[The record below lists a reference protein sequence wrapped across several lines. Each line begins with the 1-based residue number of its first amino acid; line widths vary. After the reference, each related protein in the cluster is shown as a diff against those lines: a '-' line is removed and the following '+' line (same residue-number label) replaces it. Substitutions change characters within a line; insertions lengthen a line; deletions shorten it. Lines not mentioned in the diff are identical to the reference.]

1 MVVFARNPNGF
12 APNTMI
18 QKIFLRPFV
27 RRRMASSHL
36 GIILEQFALDLQA
49 RGYAASTV
57 QSYAQV
63 VEHFSRWLGRHRLAV
78 REIDERSVDR
88 FVGGHLCRCR
98 CPIPAATTRTVC
110 RASLGCL
117 VRFLR
122 DRKLASK
129 PPPRL
134 SDCELLVEKYD
145 RHLRDVA
152 GLAAATRLYRR
163 RYAREFLAA
172 VGCKSTEGLP
182 KIRPRDVARYVEQA
196 ARRLKPASAAV
207 LAVSVRDFLRFLAAK
222 GGVDSELSGSVSHP
236 APWPLTPLPVVLSRS
251 EIGALLSAFDRSTAV
266 GRRDFA
272 IAMLMADLGLRCQE
286 VASLTLEDLDAQ
298 HGAIRL
304 RQTKQRKERLV
315 PWTPGVARAVSSY
328 LRQGRL
334 PGSSASLFVRH
345 RALRGSPMRVHHVRG
360 AMRRA
365 FARAGIRSG
374 KIHILRH
381 TLATRLHS
389 TGVDIKQV
397 ADLLG
402 HQSLDTTARYARV
415 DLEQLRQAVL
425 PWPGGIR

>member
-1 MVVFARNPNGF
+1 
-12 APNTMI
+12 MI
-18 QKIFLRPFV
+18 QKLFLRPFV
-27 RRRMASSHL
+27 RRRMAASHL

-49 RGYAASTV
+49 RGYAVSTV
-57 QSYAQV
+57 QSYVQV
-63 VEHFSRWLGRHRLAV
+63 TEHFSRWLGGRRFAV
-78 REIDERSVDR
+78 REIDERAVEG

-98 CPIPAATTRTVC
+98 CPIPAAATRTIC
-110 RASLGCL
+110 GAALGCL

-122 DRKLASK
+122 EQKLASK

-134 SDCELLVEKYD
+134 SDHELLVEKYD
-145 RHLRDVA
+145 RYLREVA

-172 VGCKSTEGLP
+172 VGCKSTDALT
-182 KIRPRDVARYVEQA
+182 KIRPRDVARYVEDS
-196 ARRLKPASAAV
+196 ARRLKPASASV
-207 LAVSVRDFLRFLAAK
+207 LAVSVRDFLRFLAARN
-222 GGVDSELSGSVSHP
+222 GVEPKLSAAVSHP
-236 APWPLTPLPVVLSRS
+236 APWPLATLPLVLSKPEVR
-251 EIGALLSAFDRSTAV
+251 ALFSAFDRSTAV

-272 IAMLMADLGLRCQE
+272 ILLLMADLGLRCQE
-286 VASLTLEDLDAQ
+286 VASLTLADLDAQ
-298 HGAIRL
+298 QGAIRL

-315 PWTPGVARAVSSY
+315 PWTPGVARALSTY
-328 LRQGRL
+328 LRKGRL
-334 PGSSASLFVRH
+334 PVSSASLFVRH
-345 RALRGSPMRVHHVRG
+345 RALRGSPMRVHHVGG

-415 DLEQLRQAVL
+415 DLEQLRQATL

>member
-1 MVVFARNPNGF
+1 
-12 APNTMI
+12 
-18 QKIFLRPFV
+18 
-27 RRRMASSHL
+27 
-36 GIILEQFALDLQA
+36 
-49 RGYAASTV
+49 
-57 QSYAQV
+57 
-63 VEHFSRWLGRHRLAV
+63 LA
-78 REIDERSVDR
+78 D
-88 FVGGHLCRCR
+88 
-98 CPIPAATTRTVC
+98 
-110 RASLGCL
+110 
-117 VRFLR
+117 
-122 DRKLASK
+122 
-129 PPPRL
+129 
-134 SDCELLVEKYD
+134 
-145 RHLRDVA
+145 
-152 GLAAATRLYRR
+152 ATRLYRR

-172 VGCKSTEGLP
+172 VECKSREALP
-182 KIRPRDVARYVEQA
+182 KIRPRDVARYVEDS
-196 ARRLKPASAAV
+196 ARRLKPASATV
-207 LAVSVRDFLRFLAAK
+207 LAVSVRDFLRFLAASDE
-222 GGVDSELSGSVSHP
+222 VDPKLSALVSHP
-236 APWPLTPLPVVLSRS
+236 APWPLATLPLVLSKPEVR
-251 EIGALLSAFDRSTAV
+251 ALFSAFDRSTAV

-272 IAMLMADLGLRCQE
+272 IVMLMADLGLRCQE
-286 VASLTLEDLDAQ
+286 VASLTLDDLDAQ

-315 PWTPGVARAVSSY
+315 PWTPGVARAVSTY
-328 LRQGRL
+328 LRKGRL

-415 DLEQLRQAVL
+415 DLEQLRQATL

>member
-1 MVVFARNPNGF
+1 MAFARDPGGF
-12 APNTMI
+12 PQNTMI
-18 QKIFLRPFV
+18 QKLFLRPFV
-27 RRRMASSHL
+27 RRRMAASHL

-49 RGYAASTV
+49 RGYAVSTV
-57 QSYAQV
+57 QSYTQV
-63 VEHFSRWLGRHRLAV
+63 TEHFSSWIGRRRLAV
-78 REIDERSVDR
+78 GAIDEVAVER

-110 RASLGCL
+110 RAALGCF

-122 DRKLASK
+122 DQKLASK
-129 PPPRL
+129 PPLRL
-134 SDCELLVEKYD
+134 SDHEFLVERYD
-145 RHLRDVA
+145 RYLREVA

-172 VGCKSTEGLP
+172 VECRSARALVR
-182 KIRPRDVARYVEQA
+182 IRPRDVARYVEQSS
-196 ARRLKPASAAV
+196 RRLKPASATV
-207 LAVSVRDFLRFLAAK
+207 LAVSVRDFLRYLATRH
-222 GGVDSELSGSVSHP
+222 GVDPKLSASVSHP
-236 APWPLTPLPVVLSRS
+236 APWPLATLPQVLSRP
-251 EIGALLSAFDRSTAV
+251 EIQALLSAFDRSTAV

-286 VASLTLEDLDAQ
+286 VASLTLDDLDAQ
-298 HGAIRL
+298 QGAVRL
-304 RQTKQRKERLV
+304 RQTKQRRERLV
-315 PWTPGVARAVSSY
+315 PWTSGVARAVSTY
-328 LRQGRL
+328 LRKGRL
-334 PGSSASLFVRH
+334 PGSSTSLFVRL

-389 TGVDIKQV
+389 SGVDIKQV

-402 HQSLDTTARYARV
+402 HQSLDTTGRYARV
-415 DLEQLRQAVL
+415 DLEQLRQATL

>member
-1 MVVFARNPNGF
+1 MFAGNPGGF
-12 APNTMI
+12 PRNTMI
-18 QKIFLRPFV
+18 QELFLRPFV
-27 RRRMASSHL
+27 RHRMAASHL

-49 RGYAASTV
+49 RGYAVSTV
-57 QSYAQV
+57 QSYVQV
-63 VEHFSRWLGRHRLAV
+63 TEHFSRWLGGRRLAAG
-78 REIDERSVDR
+78 EIDERVVDR
-88 FVGGHLCRCR
+88 FVVGHLCRCR

-110 RASLGCL
+110 RAALGCF

-122 DRKLASK
+122 EQKLASK

-134 SDCELLVEKYD
+134 SDHELLVDEYD
-145 RHLRDVA
+145 RYLREVA

-172 VGCKSTEGLP
+172 VECRSADALVR
-182 KIRPRDVARYVEQA
+182 IRPRDVASYVQQSG
-196 ARRLKPASAAV
+196 RRLKPASATV
-207 LAVSVRDFLRFLAAK
+207 LAVSVRDFLRFLAARS
-222 GGVDSELSGSVSHP
+222 GVDPKLSASVSHP
-236 APWPLTPLPVVLSRS
+236 APWPLATLPLVLSRP
-251 EIGALLSAFDRSTAV
+251 EIRAFLSAFDRSTAV

-286 VASLTLEDLDAQ
+286 VASLTLDDLDAQ
-298 HGAIRL
+298 QGAIRL

-315 PWTPGVARAVSSY
+315 PWTPGVARAVSTY
-328 LRQGRL
+328 LRKGRL
-334 PGSSASLFVRH
+334 PGSSASLFVCH

-365 FARAGIRSG
+365 FSRAGIRSG

-415 DLEQLRQAVL
+415 DLEQLRQATL

>member
-1 MVVFARNPNGF
+1 
-12 APNTMI
+12 MI
-18 QKIFLRPFV
+18 QKLFLRPFV
-27 RRRMASSHL
+27 RRRMAASHL

-49 RGYAASTV
+49 RGYAVSTV
-57 QSYAQV
+57 QSYVQV
-63 VEHFSRWLGRHRLAV
+63 IEHFSRWLGGRRLAAG
-78 REIDERSVDR
+78 EIDERVVER
-88 FVGGHLCRCR
+88 FVAGHLCRCR
-98 CPIPAATTRTVC
+98 CPIPAATTPTAC
-110 RASLGCL
+110 RAALGCL

-122 DRKLASK
+122 EHKLASK

-134 SDCELLVEKYD
+134 SGQELLVEKYD
-145 RHLRDVA
+145 HFLREVV

-172 VGCKSTEGLP
+172 MECRSADALAR
-182 KIRPRDVARYVEQA
+182 IRPRDVASYVEQS
-196 ARRLKPASAAV
+196 ARRLKPASATV

-222 GGVDSELSGSVSHP
+222 SGVDPKLSASVSHP
-236 APWPLTPLPVVLSRS
+236 APWPLATLPPVLSRP
-251 EIGALLSAFDRSTAV
+251 EIRALLSAFDRSTAV

-286 VASLTLEDLDAQ
+286 VAALTLDDLDAQ
-298 HGAIRL
+298 QGAIRL

-315 PWTPGVARAVSSY
+315 PWTPGVARAVSTY
-328 LRQGRL
+328 LRKGRL

-415 DLEQLRQAVL
+415 DLEQLRQATL

>member
-1 MVVFARNPNGF
+1 MFARNPDGF
-12 APNTMI
+12 QRNTMI
-18 QKIFLRPFV
+18 QKLFLRPFV
-27 RRRMASSHL
+27 RRRMAESHL
-36 GIILEQFALDLQA
+36 GIILDQFALDMQA
-49 RGYAASTV
+49 RGYAVSTV
-57 QSYAQV
+57 QSYVQII
-63 VEHFSRWLGRHRLAV
+63 EHFSRWLGGHRLAPS
-78 REIDERSVDR
+78 EIDERLVSK
-88 FVGGHLCRCR
+88 FVVGHLCRCR
-98 CPIPAATTRTVC
+98 CPIPAATTRTAC
-110 RASLGCL
+110 RAALSCF
-117 VRFLR
+117 VRFIR
-122 DRKLASK
+122 EQKLAPK
-129 PPPRL
+129 PNPRL
-134 SDCELLVEKYD
+134 SKQDLLVAGYD
-145 RHLRDVA
+145 RYLHEVA

-172 VGCKSTEGLP
+172 VECVSAEALAR
-182 KIRPRDVARYVEQA
+182 IRPRDVVSYIEQS
-196 ARRLKPASAAV
+196 ARRLKPASASV

-222 GGVDSELSGSVSHP
+222 SGVDPKLSASVSQP
-236 APWPLTPLPVVLSRS
+236 APWPLATLPQVLSRP
-251 EIGALLSAFDRSTAV
+251 EIRTLFSSIDRSTAV

-286 VASLTLEDLDAQ
+286 VAALTLDDLDAQ
-298 HGAIRL
+298 LGAIRL

-328 LRQGRL
+328 LRKGRL
-334 PGSSASLFVRH
+334 PSSSASLFVRH
-345 RALRGSPMRVHHVRG
+345 RAFRGSPMCVHHVRA
-360 AMRRA
+360 AMRKV

-415 DLEQLRQAVL
+415 DLGQLRQAAL